1 MSQDSDNSDNQE
13 VFFVIGS
20 LQVGGAE
27 MHLSII
33 SRELAKQHHSISVY
47 NLTGCGVLGG
57 AMSDAGVNVICPP
70 IALQTGKSRILNPLF
85 LSLSSLKLFL
95 LFLFKRPGI
104 IHFFLPQAYIIGASL
119 ARCAGLS
126 RLIMSRRS
134 LNYYQEKH
142 SLLKRLERK
151 LHRHMTA
158 IIGNSKSV
166 VSQLHQDE
174 NVPRNKLGLIYN
186 GIALER
192 FDADQ
197 DTRGKR
203 KDLNIPSTT
212 IVMIIVA
219 NLISYKGHSDLLQA
233 VSKIQDKM
241 PEDWMLLAVGRD
253 DGIGSNLR
261 QQADTLNLGKKVRFL
276 GPREDVADLLRISD
290 LGILCSHE
298 EGFSNAI
305 LEGMAASLPMV
316 VTDVGGNAEAV
327 KNGTTG
333 LVVAAHSPSE
343 LGTAILRLVKDAAL
357 RKRMGQAARN
367 HVEQE
372 FSLEACVEQYEKLYD
387 AVGSNQKLHLEG

>member
-1 MSQDSDNSDNQE
+1 MSHDSNHRE

-27 MHLSII
+27 MHLSMIA
-33 SRELAKQHHSISVY
+33 RELVKRCFSINVY
-47 NLTGCGVLGG
+47 NLSGRGILGN
-57 AMSDAGVNVICPP
+57 AMSKAGVNVIYPP
-70 IALQTGKSRILNPLF
+70 VTSQTGKSRILNPVF

-95 LFLFKRPGI
+95 LFLFKRPGT
-104 IHFFLPQAYIIGASL
+104 IHFFLPHAYIIGASL

-134 LNYYQEKH
+134 LNYYQDKH
-142 SLLKRLERK
+142 SLLKRIERK

-166 VSQLHQDE
+166 VSQLHRDE
-174 NVPRNKLGLIYN
+174 NVPREKLGLIYN
-186 GIALER
+186 GIALKR

-197 DTRGKR
+197 DIRKKR
-203 KDLNIPSTT
+203 KDLNIPSATM
-212 IVMIIVA
+212 VMIIVA
-219 NLISYKGHSDLLQA
+219 NLISYKGHSGLLQA
-233 VSKIQDKM
+233 VSEIKDKM

-253 DGIGSNLR
+253 DGIGSSLR
-261 QQADTLNLGKKVRFL
+261 QQADTLNVGKNVRFL
-276 GPREDVADLLRISD
+276 GPREDVPELLRISD

-327 KNGTTG
+327 EHGATG
-333 LVVAAHSPSE
+333 LVVAARSPSE
-343 LGTAILRLVKDAAL
+343 LGAAILRLVKDAAL

-367 HVEQE
+367 RVEQE
-372 FSLEACVEQYEKLYD
+372 FSLEACVAQYEKLYD
-387 AVGSNQKLHLEG
+387 AVRSNQKLNLEG